1 MGSRV
6 RLLPVLIGTAG
17 VLLTLRL
24 GALASAASP
33 EEAAETPASEAS
45 TNEGE
50 AQATGESHAVGGRE
64 TNEDHGA
71 AAPEAAQAGK
81 SSPAAPAV
89 AQAQTKGEAEVLQ
102 NLSARRMALE
112 ERERDLAMREQL
124 VSITEKRLEER
135 LGELKALEE
144 RVNAMLAKRD
154 EAEEAQ
160 LTALVK
166 TYENMKPADAARIF
180 NKLDRQ
186 VLLTVA
192 SRMKPAK
199 IGAVMAAMEPARAQ
213 DLTVMLA
220 LRLNVARPRPEPQ
233 QVGAQPQG

>member
-1 MGSRV
+1 
-6 RLLPVLIGTAG
+6 VLIGTAA

-33 EEAAETPASEAS
+33 EEAVEAAVSEAPAQ
-45 TNEGE
+45 EDE
-50 AQATGESHAVGGRE
+50 AQPTAGNQAQGGAE
-64 TNEDHGA
+64 AEEDHA
-71 AAPEAAQAGK
+71 AAVPDPAPAEK
-81 SSPAAPAV
+81 SSPTTPAV

-102 NLSARRMALE
+102 NLSARRVALE

-124 VSITEKRLEER
+124 VSVTEKRLEER

-144 RVNAMLAKRD
+144 RLNAMLAKRD

-199 IGAVMAAMEPARAQ
+199 IGAVMAAMEPAKAQ
-213 DLTVMLA
+213 ELTVMLA

-233 QVGAQPQG
+233 QASGQPQG

>member
-1 MGSRV
+1 MNSRV

-33 EEAAETPASEAS
+33 EEAAEAPATEAS
-45 TNEGE
+45 AHEEG
-50 AQATGESHAVGGRE
+50 AQPAGEDHSGVSE
-64 TNEDHGA
+64 TKQDHGA
-71 AAPEAAQAGK
+71 AVPVEPQIEKA
-81 SSPAAPAV
+81 SAAPAV

-102 NLSARRMALE
+102 NLSARRTALE

-124 VSITEKRLEER
+124 VSVTEKHLEER

-144 RVNAMLAKRD
+144 RLNAMLAKRD

-166 TYENMKPADAARIF
+166 TYENMKPTDAARIF

-199 IGAVMAAMEPARAQ
+199 IGAVMAAMDPGKAQ
-213 DLTVMLA
+213 ELTVMLA
-220 LRLNVARPRPEPQ
+220 LRLNVARPPRPEQ
-233 QVGAQPQG
+233 QPQGGQPQG